1 VYEYTVTQYDPK
13 THHGGLFAEHRD
25 TFIKLKAEAC
35 GFPGW
40 VRTAVDENRYVQA
53 SWDSEGFRLDK
64 DRIHNNAAKEAW
76 LKSVSIHVGKIN
88 GARKSPSA
96 KIISDALDL

>member
-35 GFPGW
+35 GFPRC

-64 DRIHNNAAKEAW
+64 DRIQNNFSKRGLAKLCLNPCGE
-76 LKSVSIHVGKIN
+76 N
-88 GARKSPSA
+88 
-96 KIISDALDL
+96 